1 MLTINKAWRN
11 SHNHEAGSM
20 KPLTL
25 HKDFSSLNDEWINDK
40 NRVIK
45 EVIINKQLPANQQN
59 LQLHVLQQHLYSTNV
74 GVACKNR

>member
-1 MLTINKAWRN
+1 MT
-11 SHNHEAGSM
+11 
-20 KPLTL
+20 
-25 HKDFSSLNDEWINDK
+25 K